1 MLQLANF
8 SDFQAFDYY
17 DWYKSGT
24 ISVKVNP
31 DIDTILLQGRGYLN
45 LHKIAEVFSSVYLDI
60 ISDV

>member
-1 MLQLANF
+1 MLQLANS

-31 DIDTILLQGRGYLN
+31 DIDTPTRERLF
-45 LHKIAEVFSSVYLDI
+45 EPP
-60 ISDV
+60 